1 MLFLLYHLFLLK
13 SVIYSAF
20 HEKNNTERTNG
31 NIMKYLDITKKN
43 IKARV
48 ICNPHPWEIQQH
60 FKFYLNNV
68 QPLVLDAITQKQT
81 QSLDGLHG
89 FYTHTNAV
97 VFRGIDYALSI
108 NKDPLPVI
116 LACAFHDMA
125 RTNDKPDFE
134 HGKAAVPMAFK
145 IMNQFPDKID
155 AKTRAS
161 IASAIANHTAKTPT
175 VAPDYISAC
184 LWDADRTRLAWA
196 SKFDEQYFSTQ
207 RGAHVASHSW
217 KKYIEFQQSCFPKLI
232 WGKQY

>member
-1 MLFLLYHLFLLK
+1 
-13 SVIYSAF
+13 
-20 HEKNNTERTNG
+20 
-31 NIMKYLDITKKN
+31 MKYLDTTKKN
-43 IKARV
+43 MKTRV
-48 ICNPHPWEIQQH
+48 ISNPYPWKIEQP
-60 FKFYLNNV
+60 FNFYLDNV

-89 FYTHTNAV
+89 LYTHTNAV
-97 VFRGIDYALSI
+97 VFRGIDYALAM

-125 RTNDKPDFE
+125 RTGDELDFE
-134 HGKAAVPMAFK
+134 HGRAAVPMALK
-145 IMNQFPDKID
+145 IMKQFSDKID
-155 AKTRAS
+155 DKTRAA
-161 IASAIANHTAKTPT
+161 IIFAIANHTAKIPA

-184 LWDADRTRLAWA
+184 LWDADRTRLAWKT
-196 SKFDEQYFSTQ
+196 KFDGQYFSTQ